1 MAPPGSPLGVFLG
14 SSPAVL
20 SSAVSATDGVAAAI
34 AHVEQAVERNRRVK
48 AVAKATEAML
58 NAHDERLVFSAG
70 PHLPRAKSYIRERC
84 SALVG
89 VTVAAALRL
98 KFPDTSGALRR
109 YSRADLDWDVRHD
122 YLRVSLVPDSS
133 ATPAELRF
141 DADCAQSAHLSS
153 LALSAASLLS
163 SAESPVADREARV
176 EAIMAVVAMTDLPW
190 GKYLQGP
197 ERELVIA
204 AWEAELKALVE
215 LGAIEPLVPGSPDW
229 NRR

>member
-1 MAPPGSPLGVFLG
+1 M
-14 SSPAVL
+14 
-20 SSAVSATDGVAAAI
+20 
-34 AHVEQAVERNRRVK
+34 
-48 AVAKATEAML
+48 
-58 NAHDERLVFSAG
+58 FSAG
-70 PHLPRAKSYIRERC
+70 PHLPRAKLYIRDRC

-89 VTVAAALRL
+89 VTVAAALRM
-98 KFPDTSGALRR
+98 KFPDTSGTLRR

-163 SAESPVADREARV
+163 SAASPVDDRAARID
-176 EAIMAVVAMTDLPW
+176 AIMAVVAMTDLPW
-190 GKYLQGP
+190 GKYLAGP

-204 AWEAELKALVE
+204 AWQAELKALVE

-229 NRR
+229 EEAVNSPRTTPCSTSSVLGCGKPGVLFGAISRTRRLWVVRGSITLATSLA